1 MAERLDRMSV
11 RLPSETWAAYGRD
24 MDAVAGLLDGPR
36 ARGAFL
42 LRSLLAPPWS
52 MRIED
57 EAPLTL
63 VPVVRGSAWL
73 GMDAGPRPDEP
84 SLEVYLDEGDVALV
98 RGPRHYTVA
107 DAPGT
112 APQMVS
118 DAVGACRAIGDAP
131 SPLVDLGVR
140 TWGNDPDGP
149 TVLLTGTYPLD
160 GEVGGRL
167 LSVLPPLVVLRRGDL
182 DADLVSLLAREV
194 SQDRPGQEAV
204 LDRLLD
210 ILLIGA
216 LRAWLDRGEAP
227 GWYRADAD
235 PVVGHALRL
244 MHHDPARAWTVES
257 LARTVGL
264 SRAAFSRRFTELV
277 GEPPMGY
284 LTGWRLTLAADL
296 LLEPGATVG
305 SVARQVGYGTP
316 FALSAAFT
324 RVRGMSP
331 TAHRERVG
339 AGSGAA

>member
-1 MAERLDRMSV
+1 
-11 RLPSETWAAYGRD
+11 

-63 VPVVRGSAWL
+63 VPVVRGEAWI
-73 GMDAGPRPDEP
+73 GMDADPRSGAPRVEAH
-84 SLEVYLDEGDVALV
+84 LGEGDVALV

-107 DAPGT
+107 DSPGT
-112 APQMVS
+112 PPQMVS
-118 DAVGACRAIGDAP
+118 DAVSACRVLGDAP
-131 SPLVDLGVR
+131 SPLAVLGVR

-160 GEVGGRL
+160 GEVGARL
-167 LSVLPPLVVLRRGDL
+167 LRALPPLAVLRRGDL

-194 SQDRPGQEAV
+194 SHDRPGQEAV

-210 ILLIGA
+210 VLLIGA

-244 MHHDPARAWTVES
+244 LHHEPARPWTVES

-264 SRAAFSRRFTELV
+264 SRAAFSRRFAELV
-277 GEPPMGY
+277 GEPPMSY

-296 LLEPGATVG
+296 LLEPGATLG

-316 FALSAAFT
+316 FALSAAFR
-324 RVRGMSP
+324 RVRGLSP
-331 TAHRERVG
+331 SAHRER
-339 AGSGAA
+339 AGVA

>member
-1 MAERLDRMSV
+1 MSV
-11 RLPSETWAAYGRD
+11 RLPSGGQGAYGRR

-36 ARGAFL
+36 VRGAFL

-63 VPVVRGSAWL
+63 VPVVRGHAWI
-73 GMDAGPRPDEP
+73 GVDAGPGPNEP
-84 SLEVYLDEGDVALV
+84 RLEAHLGAGDVALV

-107 DAPGT
+107 DSPGT
-112 APQMVS
+112 PPQIVS
-118 DAVGACRAIGDAP
+118 DAVGICRPVDGGA
-131 SPLVDLGVR
+131 SPLTGLGVR
-140 TWGNDPDGP
+140 TWGNHPDGP
-149 TVLLTGTYPLD
+149 TVLLTGTYPLE

-167 LSVLPPLVVLRRGDL
+167 LSVLPALVVLRSGEL
-182 DADLVSLLAREV
+182 DADLVALLAREMAH
-194 SQDRPGQEAV
+194 DRPGQEAV

-210 ILLIGA
+210 VLLIGA

-244 MHHDPARAWTVES
+244 MHHDPARPWTVEA

-324 RVRGMSP
+324 RVRGLSP
-331 TAHRERVG
+331 TAHRER
-339 AGSGAA
+339 AGAA

>member
-1 MAERLDRMSV
+1 
-11 RLPSETWAAYGRD
+11 

-63 VPVVRGSAWL
+63 VPVVRGTAWI
-73 GMDAGPRPDEP
+73 GMDADPHSGAPRCETH
-84 SLEVYLDEGDVALV
+84 LGEGDVALV

-107 DAPGT
+107 DSPGT
-112 APQMVS
+112 PPQMVS

-131 SPLVDLGVR
+131 SPLAELGVR
-140 TWGNDPDGP
+140 TWGNAVDGP

-160 GEVGGRL
+160 GEVGSRL
-167 LSVLPPLVVLRRGDL
+167 LDALPPLAVLRRGDL
-182 DADLVSLLAREV
+182 DADLVSLVEREV

-210 ILLIGA
+210 ILLISA

-227 GWYRADAD
+227 AWYRADAD

-244 MHHDPARAWTVES
+244 MHHDPARAWSVAS
-257 LARTVGL
+257 LARGVGL
-264 SRAAFSRRFTELV
+264 SRAAFSRRFSDLV

-284 LTGWRLTLAADL
+284 LTKWRLTLAADL
-296 LLEPGATVG
+296 LLEPGATLG

-324 RVRGMSP
+324 RVRGVSP
-331 TAHRERVG
+331 SEHRERARVP
-339 AGSGAA
+339 

>member
-1 MAERLDRMSV
+1 
-11 RLPSETWAAYGRD
+11 
-24 MDAVAGLLDGPR
+24 
-36 ARGAFL
+36 
-42 LRSLLAPPWS
+42 
-52 MRIED
+52 
-57 EAPLTL
+57 
-63 VPVVRGSAWL
+63 
-73 GMDAGPRPDEP
+73 
-84 SLEVYLDEGDVALV
+84 
-98 RGPRHYTVA
+98 
-107 DAPGT
+107 
-112 APQMVS
+112 MVS
-118 DAVGACRAIGDAP
+118 DAVGLCRPVGDGP

-167 LSVLPPLVVLRRGDL
+167 LSVLPPLLVLRRGDL

-216 LRAWLDRGEAP
+216 LRAWLDRGDAP

-244 MHHDPARAWTVES
+244 MHHEPARPWTVEA

-277 GEPPMGY
+277 GEPPMSY

-324 RVRGMSP
+324 RVRGLSP
-331 TAHRERVG
+331 TAHRER
-339 AGSGAA
+339 AGAA